1 MFNLLARLFV
11 RDHKNVNDPAVR
23 RAYGMMVSIIGIVL
37 NLLLAAGKLV
47 VGLLSGSLSI
57 EADAVNNLSDAGAAL
72 VALICFRI
80 SAKPADRDHPY
91 GHARM
96 EYVASMIVS
105 FLILLVGFELLRESA
120 GNLYASIVTPELVSR
135 VAFSP
140 VTVAVLGV
148 SVLGKLFLAAL
159 NRAIGKQI
167 DSAVMRAAS
176 ADSLSDVLSTAAV
189 LVALIVAHYVELPFS
204 LDGAMGIVVSVL
216 ILIAGGKILLETKNS
231 ILGEA
236 PDEETVKAIE
246 ELVMSYPISVGMH
259 DLSVHKYGA
268 GNVIATLHVEV
279 DGKGDIFEAHDAI
292 DNIERE
298 LWQKLRVRATVH
310 LDPIVVGDPV
320 VDAMRAVAIESVK
333 EIDERITVHD
343 FRMVRGTTHTNLIFD
358 VAVPFECA
366 CSDRE
371 IVAAVGEIIGKKYP
385 DHYTVVSVDR
395 V

>member
-1 MFNLLARLFV
+1 MFDLLARWFV
-11 RDHKNVNDPAVR
+11 RDRKNVNDPAVR

-37 NLLLAAGKLV
+37 NLILAGGKLV
-47 VGLLSGSLSI
+47 VGVLSGSLSI

-120 GNLYASIVTPELVSR
+120 ITLYTSIVTPELVAE

-140 VTVAVLGV
+140 VTVAVLGI

-159 NRAIGKQI
+159 NRAIGKRI

-204 LDGAMGIVVSVL
+204 LDGAMGILVSVL

-236 PDEETVKAIE
+236 PDSETVKAIE

-268 GNVIATLHVEV
+268 GNIIATLHVEV

-298 LWQKLRVRATVH
+298 LWHKLRVRATVH

-320 VDAMRAVAIESVK
+320 VDAMHAVAVEAVK
-333 EIDERITVHD
+333 TVDARITVHD
-343 FRMVRGTTHTNLIFD
+343 FRMVRGTTHSNLIFD
-358 VAVPFECA
+358 VAVPFECTLT
-366 CSDRE
+366 DKE
-371 IVAAVGEIIGKKYP
+371 IVAAIGEEVGKKYP
-385 DHYTVVSVDR
+385 DHYTVISVDR

>member
-1 MFNLLARLFV
+1 MFDLLARLFV
-11 RDHKNVNDPAVR
+11 RDYKNIQSPTVR
-23 RAYGMMVSIIGIVL
+23 RAYGMLVSVVGIVL

-57 EADAVNNLSDAGAAL
+57 EADAVNNLSDAGASL

-91 GHARM
+91 GHARI

-105 FLILLVGFELLRESA
+105 FLILLVGFELLQESA
-120 GNLYASIVTPELVSR
+120 VTLYASVTAPETVENA
-135 VAFSP
+135 VFSWI
-140 VTVAVLGV
+140 TVAVLGV
-148 SVLGKLFLAAL
+148 SVLGKLFLAAF
-159 NRAIGKQI
+159 NRSIGKRI

-176 ADSLSDVLSTAAV
+176 ADSLSDVLSTTAV
-189 LVALIVAHYVELPFS
+189 LVATVVANYVRLPFS
-204 LDGAMGIVVSVL
+204 LDGAMGILVSVL
-216 ILIAGGKILLETKNS
+216 IMIAGGKILLETKNS

-236 PDEETVKAIE
+236 PDAETVKAIE
-246 ELVMSYPISVGMH
+246 ELVMSFPVTVGMH

-268 GNVIATLHVEV
+268 GNVIASLHVEV

-320 VDAMRAVAIESVK
+320 VDAMREETVATAKS
-333 EIDERITVHD
+333 IDARITVHD
-343 FRMVRGTTHTNLIFD
+343 FRMVRGTTHSNLIFD
-358 VAVPFECA
+358 VAVPFECKLTDA
-366 CSDRE
+366 Q
-371 IVAAVGEIIGKKYP
+371 IVAVIGEEIGKKYP

>member
-1 MFNLLARLFV
+1 MFELLARLFV
-11 RDHKNVNDPAVR
+11 RDYKNVKSPTVR
-23 RAYGMMVSIIGIVL
+23 RAYGMLVSIVGIVL
-37 NLLLAAGKLV
+37 NLILAAGKLV
-47 VGLLSGSLSI
+47 VGILSGSLSV

-91 GHARM
+91 GHARI

-105 FLILLVGFELLRESA
+105 FLILLVGFELLKESVTI
-120 GNLYASIVTPELVSR
+120 LYASVVTPDAVEKT
-135 VAFSP
+135 AFSW

-148 SVLGKLFLAAL
+148 SVFGKLFLAAF
-159 NRAIGKQI
+159 NRAIGKRI

-176 ADSLSDVLSTAAV
+176 ADSLSDVLSTTAV
-189 LVALIVAHYVELPFS
+189 LVAAVVAHYVALPFS
-204 LDGAMGIVVSVL
+204 LDGAMGVAVSAL
-216 ILIAGGKILLETKNS
+216 ILVAGGKILLETKNS

-246 ELVMSYPISVGMH
+246 ELVAACPLSVGMH

-268 GNVIATLHVEV
+268 GNVIASLHVEV

-320 VDAMRAVAIESVK
+320 VDAMHAEAAAAARSV
-333 EIDERITVHD
+333 DARITVHD
-343 FRMVRGTTHTNLIFD
+343 FRMVRGTTHSNLIFD
-358 VAVPFECA
+358 VAVPFECTL
-366 CSDRE
+366 SDRE
-371 IVAAVGEIIGKKYP
+371 IIAAIGEEIGKKHP

>member
-1 MFNLLARLFV
+1 MFDLLARWFV
-11 RDHKNVNDPAVR
+11 RDRKNVNDPAVR

-37 NLLLAAGKLV
+37 NLILAGGKLV
-47 VGLLSGSLSI
+47 VGVLSGSLSI

-120 GNLYASIVTPELVSR
+120 ITLYTSIVTPELVAE

-140 VTVAVLGV
+140 VTVAVLGI

-159 NRAIGKQI
+159 NRAIGKRI

-189 LVALIVAHYVELPFS
+189 LVALIIAHYVPLPFS
-204 LDGAMGIVVSVL
+204 LDGAMGILVSVL

-236 PDEETVKAIE
+236 PDSETVKAIE

-268 GNVIATLHVEV
+268 GNIIATLHVEV

-298 LWQKLRVRATVH
+298 LWHKLRVRATVH

-320 VDAMRAVAIESVK
+320 VDAMHAVAVEAVK
-333 EIDERITVHD
+333 TVDARITVHD
-343 FRMVRGTTHTNLIFD
+343 FRMVRGTTHSNLIFD
-358 VAVPFECA
+358 VAVPFECTLT
-366 CSDRE
+366 DKE
-371 IVAAVGEIIGKKYP
+371 IVAAIGEEVGKKYP
-385 DHYTVVSVDR
+385 DHYTVISVDR

>member
-1 MFNLLARLFV
+1 MFDLLARLFV
-11 RDHKNVNDPAVR
+11 RDHKNFNSPTVR
-23 RAYGMMVSIIGIVL
+23 RAYGMLVSVVGIVL
-37 NLLLAAGKLV
+37 NLVLAAGKLV

-57 EADAVNNLSDAGAAL
+57 EADAVNNLSDAGASL

-80 SAKPADRDHPY
+80 SAKPADRHHPY

-105 FLILLVGFELLRESA
+105 FLILLVGFELLTESA
-120 GNLYASIVTPELVSR
+120 TALYVSIATPEEAKAT
-135 VAFSP
+135 AFSW

-148 SVLGKLFLAAL
+148 SVLGKLFLAAF
-159 NRAIGKQI
+159 NRSIGKRI

-189 LVALIVAHYVELPFS
+189 LVATIVAHYVPLPFS

-216 ILIAGGKILLETKNS
+216 ILVAGGKILVETKNS

-246 ELVMSYPISVGMH
+246 ELVMSFPIAVGMH

-298 LWQKLRVRATVH
+298 LLQKLHVRATVH

-320 VDAMRAVAIESVK
+320 VDAMHEEAILAVK
-333 EIDERITVHD
+333 EIDARITVHD
-343 FRMVRGTTHTNLIFD
+343 FRMVRGTTHCNLIFD
-358 VAVPFECA
+358 VAVPFECTL
-366 CSDRE
+366 SDHE
-371 IVAAVGEIIGKKYP
+371 IVAAIGELIGKKHP

>member
-1 MFNLLARLFV
+1 MFDLLARLFV
-11 RDHKNVNDPAVR
+11 RDYKNIQSPTVR
-23 RAYGMMVSIIGIVL
+23 RAYGMLVSVVGIVL

-57 EADAVNNLSDAGAAL
+57 EADAVNNLSDAGASL

-91 GHARM
+91 GHARI

-105 FLILLVGFELLRESA
+105 FLILLVGFELLQESA
-120 GNLYASIVTPELVSR
+120 ATLYASVTAPETVENA
-135 VAFSP
+135 VFSWI
-140 VTVAVLGV
+140 TVAVLGV
-148 SVLGKLFLAAL
+148 SVLGKLFLAAF
-159 NRAIGKQI
+159 NRSIGKRI

-176 ADSLSDVLSTAAV
+176 ADSLSDVLSTTAV
-189 LVALIVAHYVELPFS
+189 LVATVVANYVRLPFS
-204 LDGAMGIVVSVL
+204 LDGAMGILVSVL

-236 PDEETVKAIE
+236 PDAETVKAIE
-246 ELVMSYPISVGMH
+246 ELVMSFPVTVGMH

-268 GNVIATLHVEV
+268 GNVIASLHVEV

-320 VDAMRAVAIESVK
+320 VDAMREETVATAKS
-333 EIDERITVHD
+333 IDARITVHD
-343 FRMVRGTTHTNLIFD
+343 FRMVRGTTHSNLIFD
-358 VAVPFECA
+358 VAVPFECKLTDA
-366 CSDRE
+366 Q
-371 IVAAVGEIIGKKYP
+371 IVAVIGEEIGKKYP

>member
-1 MFNLLARLFV
+1 MFDLLARWFV
-11 RDHKNVNDPAVR
+11 RDRENVNDPAVR

-37 NLLLAAGKLV
+37 NLILAGGKLV
-47 VGLLSGSLSI
+47 VGILSGSLSI

-120 GNLYASIVTPELVSR
+120 ITLYTSIVTPELVAE

-140 VTVAVLGV
+140 VTVAVLGI

-159 NRAIGKQI
+159 NRAIGKRI

-189 LVALIVAHYVELPFS
+189 LVALIIAHYLPLPFS
-204 LDGAMGIVVSVL
+204 LDGAMGILVSVL

-236 PDEETVKAIE
+236 PDRETVKAIE

-268 GNVIATLHVEV
+268 GNIIATLHVEV

-298 LWQKLRVRATVH
+298 LWHKLHVRATVH

-320 VDAMRAVAIESVK
+320 VDAMHAVAVEAVK
-333 EIDERITVHD
+333 TVDARITVHD
-343 FRMVRGTTHTNLIFD
+343 FRMVRGTTHSNLIFD
-358 VAVPFECA
+358 VAVPFECTLT
-366 CSDRE
+366 DKE
-371 IVAAVGEIIGKKYP
+371 IVAAIGEEVGKKYP
-385 DHYTVVSVDR
+385 DHYTVISVDR

>member
-1 MFNLLARLFV
+1 MFDLLARLFV
-11 RDHKNVNDPAVR
+11 RDYKNVKSPTVR
-23 RAYGMMVSIIGIVL
+23 RAYGMLVSIVGIVL
-37 NLLLAAGKLV
+37 NLILAAGKLV
-47 VGLLSGSLSI
+47 VGILSGSLSI
-57 EADAVNNLSDAGAAL
+57 EADAVNNLSDAGASL

-80 SAKPADRDHPY
+80 SVKPADRDHPY
-91 GHARM
+91 GHARI

-120 GNLYASIVTPELVSR
+120 SALYASIVTPDE
-135 VAFSP
+135 AEKITFSWIM
-140 VTVAVLGV
+140 VAVLSV
-148 SVLGKLFLAAL
+148 SVLGKLFLAAFNL
-159 NRAIGKQI
+159 TIGKRI

-189 LVALIVAHYVELPFS
+189 LVATIVAHYVPLPFS
-204 LDGAMGIVVSVL
+204 LDGAMGIAVSVL

-236 PDEETVKAIE
+236 PDDETVKAIE
-246 ELVMSYPISVGMH
+246 ALVMSFDVAIGMH

-268 GNVIATLHVEV
+268 GNVIASLHVEV
-279 DGKGDIFEAHDAI
+279 DGKGNIFEAHDAI

-320 VDAMRAVAIESVK
+320 VDAMHAEAAAAARSV
-333 EIDERITVHD
+333 DARITVHD
-343 FRMVRGTTHTNLIFD
+343 FRMVRGTTHSNLIFD
-358 VAVPFECA
+358 VAVPFECTL
-366 CSDRE
+366 SDRE
-371 IVAAVGEIIGKKYP
+371 IIAAIGEEIGKKHP
-385 DHYTVVSVDR
+385 DHYAVVSVDR

>member
-11 RDHKNVNDPAVR
+11 RDHENVNSPTVR
-23 RAYGMMVSIIGIVL
+23 RAYGMLVSIVGIII
-37 NLLLAAGKLV
+37 NLVLAAGKLI
-47 VGLLSGSLSI
+47 VGILSGSLSI
-57 EADAVNNLSDAGAAL
+57 EADAVNNLSDAGASL

-80 SAKPADRDHPY
+80 SAKPADRHHPY
-91 GHARM
+91 GHARI

-105 FLILLVGFELLRESA
+105 FLILLVGFELLKESCVT
-120 GNLYASIVTPELVSR
+120 LYTSFTSPETTKT
-135 VAFSP
+135 VAFSWIA
-140 VTVAVLGV
+140 VAVLGV
-148 SVLGKLFLAAL
+148 SVLGKLFLAAF
-159 NRAIGKQI
+159 NRAIGKRI

-176 ADSLSDVLSTAAV
+176 ADSLSDVLSTTAV
-189 LVALIVAHYVELPFS
+189 LIATIVAHYVALPFS

-216 ILIAGGKILLETKNS
+216 IMIAGGKILVETKNS

-236 PDEETVKAIE
+236 PDTETVKAIE
-246 ELVMSYPISVGMH
+246 ELVMSFPVSVGMH

-268 GNVIATLHVEV
+268 GNVIASLHVEV

-320 VDAMRAVAIESVK
+320 VDAMHEETVATAK
-333 EIDERITVHD
+333 RIDARITVHD
-343 FRMVRGTTHTNLIFD
+343 FRMVRGTTHSNLIFD
-358 VAVPFECA
+358 VAVPFECTLTDA
-366 CSDRE
+366 Q
-371 IVAAVGEIIGKKYP
+371 IVAAIGEEIGKKYP

>member
-1 MFNLLARLFV
+1 MFDFLARLFV
-11 RDHKNVNDPAVR
+11 RDYKNVKDPAVR
-23 RAYGMMVSIIGIVL
+23 RAYGMMVSIIGIGL

-47 VGLLSGSLSI
+47 VGVLSGSLSI

-120 GNLYASIVTPELVSR
+120 FTLYTSIVDPSAVEKVS
-135 VAFSP
+135 FSI
-140 VTVAVLGV
+140 VTVAVLAV
-148 SVLGKLFLAAL
+148 SVLGKFFLAAL
-159 NRAIGKQI
+159 NRAIGKRI

-176 ADSLSDVLSTAAV
+176 ADSLSDVLSTTAV
-189 LVALIVAHYVELPFS
+189 LIALIVAHFVDLPFS
-204 LDGAMGIVVSVL
+204 LDGAMGIAVSVL

-236 PDEETVKAIE
+236 PDAETVEAIE
-246 ELVMSYPISVGMH
+246 ALVMSCPISVGMH

-320 VDAMRAVAIESVK
+320 VDAMREVAISAVK

-343 FRMVRGTTHTNLIFD
+343 FRMVRGHTHSNLIFD

-366 CSDRE
+366 LSDRE
-371 IVAAVGEIIGKKYP
+371 IVAAIGEIVGKKYP

>member
-1 MFNLLARLFV
+1 MFDLLARLFV
-11 RDHKNVNDPAVR
+11 RDRKNVNDPAVR

-37 NLLLAAGKLV
+37 NLILAGGKLA
-47 VGLLSGSLSI
+47 VGILSGSLSI

-120 GNLYASIVTPELVSR
+120 ITLYTSIVTPGLVAE

-140 VTVAVLGV
+140 VTVAVLAV

-159 NRAIGKQI
+159 NRAIGKRI

-189 LVALIVAHYVELPFS
+189 LVALIVAHHVPLPFS
-204 LDGAMGIVVSVL
+204 LDGAMGILVSIL

-236 PDEETVKAIE
+236 PDAQTVKAIE

-268 GNVIATLHVEV
+268 GNTIATLHVEV

-298 LWQKLRVRATVH
+298 LWHKLHVRATVH

-320 VDAMRAVAIESVK
+320 VDAMRAVAVDAVK
-333 EIDERITVHD
+333 EIDARITVHD
-343 FRMVRGTTHTNLIFD
+343 FRMVRGTTHSNLIFD
-358 VAVPFECA
+358 VAVPFECTLT
-366 CSDRE
+366 DKE
-371 IVAAVGEIIGKKYP
+371 VVAAIGEKIGKKYP
-385 DHYTVVSVDR
+385 DHYAVVSVDR

>member
-1 MFNLLARLFV
+1 MFDLLARWFV
-11 RDHKNVNDPAVR
+11 RDRKNVNDPAVR

-37 NLLLAAGKLV
+37 NLILAGGKLV
-47 VGLLSGSLSI
+47 VGILSGSLSI

-120 GNLYASIVTPELVSR
+120 ITLYTSIVTPELVAE

-140 VTVAVLGV
+140 VTVAVLGI

-159 NRAIGKQI
+159 NRDIGKRI

-189 LVALIVAHYVELPFS
+189 LVALIIAHYVPLPFS
-204 LDGAMGIVVSVL
+204 LDGAMGILVSVL

-236 PDEETVKAIE
+236 PDRETVKAIE

-268 GNVIATLHVEV
+268 GNIIATLHVEV

-298 LWQKLRVRATVH
+298 LWHKLHVRATVH

-320 VDAMRAVAIESVK
+320 VDAMHAVAVEAVK
-333 EIDERITVHD
+333 TVDARITVHD
-343 FRMVRGTTHTNLIFD
+343 FRMVRGTTHSNLIFD
-358 VAVPFECA
+358 VAVPFECTLT
-366 CSDRE
+366 DKE
-371 IVAAVGEIIGKKYP
+371 IVAAIGEEVGKKYP
-385 DHYTVVSVDR
+385 DHYTVISVDR